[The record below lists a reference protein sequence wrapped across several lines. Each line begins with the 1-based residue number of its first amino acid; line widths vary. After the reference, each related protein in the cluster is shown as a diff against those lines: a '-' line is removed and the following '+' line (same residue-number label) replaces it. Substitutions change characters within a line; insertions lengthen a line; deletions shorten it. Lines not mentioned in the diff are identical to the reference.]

1 MNWIMRTRDNGMATS
16 RHPPSTL
23 ATPAA
28 CAARP
33 SSTHTAAY
41 GSSTTSSAA
50 VPSASSQTTHPS
62 AKSSP
67 KSAPKHGAASTQ
79 RPGRERDHRRQR
91 AQRRPSQPLPAIP
104 RPLARLRPTRRRH
117 PRPPRHRSRQHPHRP
132 ARRHAHGTVPRQD
145 RVSPLPDACA
155 AITTGDIHTAGMLSG
170 GAGSWGACRRWIDQ
184 HGTDG
189 LVLLFTDV
197 GGNPANAHTGED
209 PDTLRFLD
217 DAAADLGAPL
227 VKLRDGRDIW
237 DVFWQKR
244 WLGNTQVAHCS
255 WELKTTPVR
264 QWLEQNAPR
273 VQRIIVGIDATEDH
287 RAAG

>member
-1 MNWIMRTRDNGMATS
+1 M
-16 RHPPSTL
+16 
-23 ATPAA
+23 
-28 CAARP
+28 
-33 SSTHTAAY
+33 
-41 GSSTTSSAA
+41 
-50 VPSASSQTTHPS
+50 
-62 AKSSP
+62 
-67 KSAPKHGAASTQ
+67 
-79 RPGRERDHRRQR
+79 
-91 AQRRPSQPLPAIP
+91 
-104 RPLARLRPTRRRH
+104 
-117 PRPPRHRSRQHPHRP
+117 
-132 ARRHAHGTVPRQD
+132 
-145 RVSPLPDACA
+145 SPLPDACA

-273 VQRIIVGIDATEDH
+273 VQRIIIGIDATEDH
-287 RAAG
+287 RAAGISAKYAPYQAVFPLMERPYLWKPQLLDMLRERGIVPPRMYRLGFAHANCRGCVKAGQGHWLRLLRVFPDEYAYAEAQEEKLRAELGDVAILRDRTGGETVPLTLAEFRRRADDDHGQIDLFEEGGCACF